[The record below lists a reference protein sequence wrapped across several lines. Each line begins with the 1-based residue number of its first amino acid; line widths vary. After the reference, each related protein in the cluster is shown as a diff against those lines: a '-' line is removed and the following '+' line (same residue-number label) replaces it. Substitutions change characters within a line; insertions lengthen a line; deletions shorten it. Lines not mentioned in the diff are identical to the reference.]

1 MSAPNYIPENT
12 ALPTGHTEGL
22 RLRSKNVQFNTE
34 FTAFRNRWK
43 TEFAAWLAVHD
54 TQSTVVQTSDGQ
66 FVPIEEVEI
75 TPDGRIIHIGDVQ
88 SNDGD
93 GGEEGQS

>member
-1 MSAPNYIPENT
+1 MPAPTYQPENT
-12 ALPTGHTEGL
+12 ALPVGHLEGL
-22 RLRSKNVQFNTE
+22 HRTTENMQF
-34 FTAFRNRWK
+34 K
-43 TEFAAWLAVHD
+43 TEFAAFQRNWQTQFRAWLAVHD
-54 TQSTVVQTSDGQ
+54 TQSTVIQTSDGQ
-66 FVPIEEVEI
+66 FVPITEVEY